1 MCVINTSHTVESWD
15 VNMESQDLEPAALE
29 LKVDIEPNT
38 AMSEVAMSD
47 TAAIVPATSDNNVS
61 ILKSMRA
68 QLYSIYG
75 EVYNKVNHNQI

>member
-38 AMSEVAMSD
+38 AISEVAMSD
-47 TAAIVPATSDNNVS
+47 TAAIVPATSDNNMS

-68 QLYSIYG
+68 
-75 EVYNKVNHNQI
+75 